1 LAVKIKGVVQM
12 IKIIIGRKGSG
23 KTKLLVDMV
32 NETTKVSLG
41 NVVCIEQGDTL
52 TYSVT
57 HKARLIDADAFG
69 ISGYGEY
76 YGMLAGIKSG
86 NHDVT
91 HIFGDAT
98 LRIGSRDYEE
108 LYTFFERISKIEDV
122 EFIFTISADRA
133 ELPEKIF
140 DIAEV
145 CN

>member
-1 LAVKIKGVVQM
+1 M
-12 IKIIIGRKGSG
+12 IKIIIGKKGSG

-32 NETTKVSLG
+32 NDAAEKSLG
-41 NVVCIEQGDTL
+41 DVVCIEKGDTL

-57 HKARLIDADAFG
+57 HKARLIDADSFG

-98 LRIGSRDYEE
+98 LRIGTRDYDE
-108 LYTFFERISKIEDV
+108 LCQFFERISKIDDV
-122 EFIFTISADRA
+122 EFTFTVSADKE
-133 ELPEKIF
+133 ELPKKLF
-140 DIAEV
+140 DIAEA

>member
-1 LAVKIKGVVQM
+1 M
-12 IKIIIGRKGSG
+12 IKIIIGKKGSG

-32 NETTKVSLG
+32 NKATESSLG
-41 NVVCIEQGDTL
+41 NVVCIEKGDTL

-57 HKARLIDADAFG
+57 HKARLIDADAFS

-76 YGMLAGIKSG
+76 YGMVAGIKSG

-98 LRIGSRDYEE
+98 LRIGTRNYDE
-108 LYTFFERISKIEDV
+108 LVSFFERIAKIEDV
-122 EFIFTISADRA
+122 EFIFTVSADKE
-133 ELPEKIF
+133 ELPKKLF